1 VPDETVTITLRNT
14 PENAELLRKIWW
26 LMDDMERACPAS
38 TWLLLYHS
46 IGLDTVAKRDE
57 VRIRYQDGIKPL
69 GSEDA

>member
-1 VPDETVTITLRNT
+1 MPDETVTITLRNT

-26 LMDDMERACPAS
+26 LVDEWVDESEFRSFFLACE
-38 TWLLLYHS
+38 

-69 GSEDA
+69 GSEE